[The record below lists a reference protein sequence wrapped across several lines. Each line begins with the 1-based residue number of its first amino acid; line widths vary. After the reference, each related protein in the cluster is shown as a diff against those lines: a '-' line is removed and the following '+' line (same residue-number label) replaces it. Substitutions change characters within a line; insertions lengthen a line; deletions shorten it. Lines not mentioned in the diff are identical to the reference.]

1 MAKKKRKKTHILLLK
16 SKFKLDHIFYKH
28 LFLNLNLNLN
38 FILFFRATLD
48 HLSPSPVLIPL
59 IISTCDFDSILRQRI
74 NTGPKERKGQMRVL
88 ISNFVFS
95 NGERIALIT
104 GIRIRSFIR
113 HDSLYDSYKL
123 KFKIKV
129 LLYHGIV

>member
-16 SKFKLDHIFYKH
+16 SEFKLDHIFYKH
-28 LFLNLNLNLN
+28 LFLNLNLN

-48 HLSPSPVLIPL
+48 HLSPSLVLIPL

-88 ISNFVFS
+88 IYNFVFS
-95 NGERIALIT
+95 NGEL
-104 GIRIRSFIR
+104 
-113 HDSLYDSYKL
+113 H
-123 KFKIKV
+123 
-129 LLYHGIV
+129 